1 MRFGEQTVYDQVG
14 LPAARRELERLLGDP
29 RFAGTERARKILTY
43 IAELCFNGETEGVKA
58 YAIALDVLSRPSKF
72 DSNADP
78 IVRIEVSR
86 LRGALS
92 SYYDAF
98 GSELDVT
105 INLPIGRYIT
115 VFTRNERHDPAVDT
129 VQEKPDEEA
138 VVSGPRVPPLVE
150 GYRSRRYY
158 AVGASAVILLVLG
171 VIAWSASSA
180 KITVKPA
187 VRLVMS
193 AADASDT
200 KEADMM
206 ENYLV
211 TAMSQFKTLDIS
223 SGKTIKT
230 SSLSDVLRPAAGKSY
245 TIDMKYYSDD
255 DDRTVWWQIINTGG
269 GVIKSGIERVQV
281 GGRSGDAARAEM
293 VSVLAK
299 QFAGTRGVINS
310 FETHDDAS
318 TRSLGNSCVLRAEFA
333 VGEGGREGIR
343 SALPC
348 LEQTVALQPNN
359 VDAVATLSRVLVA
372 AEGADPATTPFD
384 RAMTLANRAVSL
396 DPASDRAQVA
406 LMTAYFYSGSM
417 DAAIAAGN
425 RAFAINPN
433 NPEVL
438 SKLAAVLYS
447 SGYQPAAVSLAE
459 DATRNVDS
467 VPRDASIILALDA
480 YGRSDFSNASLIAE
494 QVNCSDFVVRAIR
507 AAALGQM
514 ASREAPAKLAYLKEM
529 LPDYE
534 TSLSTW
540 MGRRKYPA
548 QIVSSLK
555 QGLAKAAKVS
565 TQDASPALMSA
576 N

>member
-1 MRFGEQTVYDQVG
+1 
-14 LPAARRELERLLGDP
+14 LERLLADP
-29 RFAGTERARKILTY
+29 RFAGTDRARKILQY

-58 YAIALDVLSRPSKF
+58 YAIALDVLNRSSRF

-98 GSELDVT
+98 GSDLDVT
-105 INLPIGRYIT
+105 ISLPIGRYIT
-115 VFTRNERHDPAVDT
+115 VFTRNDRHAPVLET
-129 VQEKPDEEA
+129 VEKKPDVEA
-138 VVSGPRVPPLVE
+138 VAPAQDALPLVKK
-150 GYRSRRYY
+150 YRSRRYY
-158 AVGASAVILLVLG
+158 VAGASAVVVLTLG
-171 VIAWSASSA
+171 AIAWSASSA

-193 AADASDT
+193 AADTSDT

-206 ENYLV
+206 GNYLV

-223 SGKTIKT
+223 TGKTIKT
-230 SSLSDVLRPAAGKSY
+230 SSLSEVLRPAADKSY

-255 DDRTVWWQIINTGG
+255 DDRTVWWQIVNTGG
-269 GVIKSGIERVQV
+269 GVIKSGTERVQL
-281 GGRSGDAARAEM
+281 GGRSGDAARTEM
-293 VSVLAK
+293 VSILAK

-310 FETHDDAS
+310 FEAHDDADM
-318 TRSLGNSCVLRAEFA
+318 RSVGNTCVLRAEFA

-348 LEQTVALQPNN
+348 LEETLALQPNN
-359 VDAVATLSRVLVA
+359 VDALATLSRVLVA
-372 AEGADPATTPFD
+372 AQGADPATTPFE
-384 RAMTLANRAVSL
+384 RAMALANRAVSL

-406 LMTAYFYSGSM
+406 LMMAYFYGGSM
-417 DAAIAAGN
+417 EAAIATGN
-425 RAFAINPN
+425 RALAINPY
-433 NPEVL
+433 NPELL

-447 SGYQPAAVSLAE
+447 AGYQAAAVSLAE
-459 DATRNVDS
+459 DAARNVDS
-467 VPRDASIILALDA
+467 VPRDARIVLALDA
-480 YGRSDFSNASLIAE
+480 YGRSDYSNASLIAE

-514 ASREAPAKLAYLKEM
+514 SSREAPAKLAYLKQI

-548 QIVSSLK
+548 PIVSSIQ

-565 TQDASPALMSA
+565 TEASSPALVSA